1 MEKHLF
7 EGDEMA
13 YQALYRKYRP
23 KDFDGVLG
31 QEHVTT
37 ILKNQI
43 INNNIAHAY
52 LFSGTR
58 GTGKTSTA
66 KIFARAVNC
75 LNNKDGNPCNE
86 CEVCKGILNDTIM
99 DVVEMD
105 AASNNSVDD
114 IRELR
119 EKVKYPPSKGKY
131 KVYIIDEVHML
142 SKGAFNALLKTLEEP
157 PKHLLFILATTE
169 PQKLPATILSRCQ
182 RFDFKRISVDDIVKN
197 MRSICDELN
206 IDVEDRGLRLIAR
219 NSDGAM
225 RDALSILDQ
234 CVSFSDGK
242 ITYEYILSI
251 LGTVNLDII
260 FELTDAII
268 NGNLDK
274 TLELIENIVRAGK
287 DINQFIKDLILH
299 FRNLM
304 IAKTSNNIEDI
315 IDASDEIIDK
325 LSKQAKSIELNDIMR
340 AIKILSDVE
349 VKAKWSSQPR
359 IILEVGLIKF
369 IKSPS
374 DVDIDN
380 LLEKVKKLEK
390 IIEEG
395 KFNISKS
402 HSSYNTE
409 IKTSISEDIKK
420 DILEQKV
427 QTKDEILKQEENFDN
442 ENISFDKI
450 NSDWSNFLK
459 NLKKE
464 KISIHALLMEGK
476 PISFENNILTVA
488 FQDGFAFHKD
498 AIEKKDNKEFVEKS
512 ISKYFNCDIKIK
524 FIMVNEIKKIEDEQ
538 EDKKK
543 DIIEK
548 IKNIFGEDLV
558 EIV

>member
-1 MEKHLF
+1 
-7 EGDEMA
+7 MA

-23 KDFDGVLG
+23 KDFDSILG

-86 CEVCKGILNDTIM
+86 CEICRGILNDTIM

-119 EKVKYPPSKGKY
+119 EKVKYPPSKGRY

-197 MRSICDELN
+197 MRAICDELN

-251 LGTVNLDII
+251 LGTVNLDVI

-268 NGNLDK
+268 NSNLEK
-274 TLELIENIVRAGK
+274 TLGLIEDIVRAGK
-287 DINQFIKDLILH
+287 DVNQFIKDLILH

-304 IAKTSNNIEDI
+304 IAKTSKNIENI
-315 IDASDEIIDK
+315 IDASDEVIDK
-325 LSKQAKSIELNDIMR
+325 LNRQAKNIELNDIMR

-369 IKSPS
+369 IKTPS
-374 DVDIDN
+374 NVDIDN
-380 LLEKVKKLEK
+380 LLEKVAKLEK

-395 KFNISKS
+395 KFHVIDKS
-402 HSSYNTE
+402 NHSYNVE
-409 IKTSISEDIKK
+409 IKTSVSENIKK
-420 DILEQKV
+420 DNTEQKV
-427 QTKDEILKQEENFDN
+427 NIKDEIFN
-442 ENISFDKI
+442 ENGNINSENVSFDKI
-450 NSDWSNFLK
+450 KIEWSNFLK
-459 NLKKE
+459 RLKKE

-476 PISFENNILTVA
+476 LISFENNMLTVA
-488 FQDGFAFHKD
+488 FEDGFAFHKD
-498 AIEKKDNKEFVEKS
+498 AIEKKNNKEFVENS
-512 ISKYFNCDIKIK
+512 VSKYFNCDIKMK
-524 FIMVNEIKKIEDEQ
+524 FVMMNDIREIQKEQ

-543 DIIEK
+543 I
-548 IKNIFGEDLV
+548 
-558 EIV
+558 

>member
-1 MEKHLF
+1 
-7 EGDEMA
+7 MA

-23 KDFDGVLG
+23 KDFDSVLG

-43 INNNIAHAY
+43 INDNIAHAY

-86 CEVCKGILNDTIM
+86 CEVCRGILNDTIM

-119 EKVKYPPSKGKY
+119 EKVKYPPSKGRY

-206 IDVEDRGLRLIAR
+206 IDVEDKGLRLIAR

-251 LGTVNLDII
+251 LGTVNYDII
-260 FELTDAII
+260 FEVTDAVI

-274 TLELIENIVRAGK
+274 TLELVEKIIRNGK
-287 DINQFIKDLILH
+287 DVNQFIKELILH

-304 IAKTSNNIEDI
+304 IAKTSSNIENI
-315 IDASDEIIDK
+315 IDGSDEMLK
-325 LSKQAKSIELNDIMR
+325 ELKEQAESIELNDIMK
-340 AIKILSDVE
+340 AIRILSDVE
-349 VKAKWSSQPR
+349 VKAKRSSQPR
-359 IILEVGLIKF
+359 IILEVGLIK
-369 IKSPS
+369 IIRSS
-374 DVDIDN
+374 SDIDVDN
-380 LLEKVKKLEK
+380 LIEKVVRLEK
-390 IIEEG
+390 IIKEG
-395 KFNISKS
+395 NFHTSKL
-402 HSSYNTE
+402 HSSSNTE
-409 IKTSISEDIKK
+409 LKTSISQENTKEDIFK
-420 DILEQKV
+420 QNV
-427 QTKDEILKQEENFDN
+427 QTKEEIFKQDG
-442 ENISFDKI
+442 NINNADLSFDKI
-450 NSDWSNFLK
+450 NSNWSNFLK
-459 NLKKE
+459 SIKKE

-476 PISFENNILTVA
+476 PIGFENNILTIA
-488 FQDGFAFHKD
+488 FEDGFAFHKD
-498 AIEKKDNKEFVEKS
+498 AIEKKDNKEFVETA

-524 FIMVNEIKKIEDEQ
+524 FIMANEIKKIEDDQ

-548 IKNIFGEDLV
+548 IKNVFGEDLV

>member
-1 MEKHLF
+1 
-7 EGDEMA
+7 MA

-23 KDFDGVLG
+23 KDFDSVLG

-86 CEVCKGILNDTIM
+86 CEICRGILNDTIM

-119 EKVKYPPSKGKY
+119 EKVKYPPSKGRY

-197 MRSICDELN
+197 MRAICDELN

-251 LGTVNLDII
+251 LGTVNLDVI

-268 NGNLDK
+268 NSNLEK
-274 TLELIENIVRAGK
+274 TLGLIEDIVRAGK
-287 DINQFIKDLILH
+287 DVNQFVKDLILH

-304 IAKTSNNIEDI
+304 IAKTSKNIENI
-315 IDASDEIIDK
+315 IDASDEVIDK
-325 LSKQAKSIELNDIMR
+325 LNRQAKNIELNDIMR

-369 IKSPS
+369 IKTPS
-374 DVDIDN
+374 NVDIDN
-380 LLEKVKKLEK
+380 LLEKVAKLEK

-395 KFNISKS
+395 KFHVIDKS
-402 HSSYNTE
+402 NHSYNVE
-409 IKTSISEDIKK
+409 IKTSVSENIKK
-420 DILEQKV
+420 DNTEQKV
-427 QTKDEILKQEENFDN
+427 NIKDEIFN
-442 ENISFDKI
+442 ENGDINSENVSFDKI
-450 NSDWSNFLK
+450 KIEWSNFLK
-459 NLKKE
+459 RLKKE

-476 PISFENNILTVA
+476 LISFENNMLTVA
-488 FQDGFAFHKD
+488 FEDGFAFHKD
-498 AIEKKDNKEFVEKS
+498 AIEKKNNKEFVEKS
-512 ISKYFNCDIKIK
+512 ISKYFNCDIKMK
-524 FIMVNEIKKIEDEQ
+524 FIMANEIKNTESEQ

-543 DIIEK
+543 DIIK
-548 IKNIFGEDLV
+548 QIKSIFGEDLV
-558 EIV
+558 EVV